1 MFIQEELEK
10 KKIQNEAMDNM
21 LDLLFE
27 ILPSDE
33 NTDLIKNQHN
43 FQKLD
48 KKVLDKVTNKELTK
62 EQTQEL
68 TSAYKQMKKIIEDI
82 LNK

>member
-1 MFIQEELEK
+1 MFSQEQLEK
-10 KKIQNEAMDNM
+10 KKIQNEAIDNM

-27 ILPSDE
+27 ILPNDE

-43 FQKLD
+43 FQRLD
-48 KKVLDKVTNKELTK
+48 EKVLEKVTNKELSK
-62 EQTQEL
+62 GQAQEL
-68 TSAYKQMKKIIEDI
+68 ASVYKQMKKIIEDI

>member
-1 MFIQEELEK
+1 M
-10 KKIQNEAMDNM
+10 NNM
-21 LDLLFE
+21 LDFLFG
-27 ILPSDE
+27 ILPNDE
-33 NTDLIKNQHN
+33 NTDLMKNQFN

-48 KKVLDKVTNKELTK
+48 EKVFDKVTNKELTK

-68 TSAYKQMKKIIEDI
+68 VSVYKQMKNIIEDI